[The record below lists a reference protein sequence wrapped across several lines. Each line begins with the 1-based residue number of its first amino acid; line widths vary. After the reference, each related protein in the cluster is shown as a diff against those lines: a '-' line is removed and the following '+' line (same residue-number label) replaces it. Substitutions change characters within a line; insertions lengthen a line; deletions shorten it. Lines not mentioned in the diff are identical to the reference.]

1 MEVKV
6 IRSYTDK
13 ELNRN
18 MQIGDVIDVTKER
31 ATLLIEKDYV
41 VANFKTSFD
50 ADFVTPEEIEL
61 SIDPVTLKE
70 KIKIEKK
77 PRVKK

>member
-18 MQIGDVIDVTKER
+18 MQIGDVVDVTKER
-31 ATLLIEKDYV
+31 AALLIGKDYV
-41 VANFKTSFD
+41 VALEVGPTTETDVEVK
-50 ADFVTPEEIEL
+50 
-61 SIDPVTLKE
+61 
-70 KIKIEKK
+70 EKK

>member
-18 MQIGDVIDVTKER
+18 MQIGDVIDVTNER
-31 ATLLIEKDYV
+31 ATVTNRKRLCS
-41 VANFKTSFD
+41 SF
-50 ADFVTPEEIEL
+50 ASWNNWTNRWRKFNRKFRQT
-61 SIDPVTLKE
+61 
-70 KIKIEKK
+70 KK
-77 PRVKK
+77 G

>member
-31 ATLLIEKDYV
+31 AALLIGKDYV
-41 VANFKTSFD
+41 ISFH
-50 ADFVTPEEIEL
+50 ADFITTEEIEL
-61 SIDPVTLKE
+61 SVDPVTLKE
-70 KIKIEKK
+70 KINIKRK

>member
-18 MQIGDVIDVTKER
+18 MQIGDVIDVTNER
-31 ATLLIEKDYV
+31 AKLLIEKDYV
-41 VANFKTSFD
+41 VALEVETTEPIDGGSS
-50 ADFVTPEEIEL
+50 IESL
-61 SIDPVTLKE
+61 GKP
-70 KIKIEKK
+70 KK
-77 PRVKK
+77 PRAKK

>member
-18 MQIGDVIDVTKER
+18 MQIGDVIDVTNER
-31 ATLLIEKDYV
+31 ASLLIEKDYV
-41 VANFKTSFD
+41 IALQVET
-50 ADFVTPEEIEL
+50 EIE
-61 SIDPVTLKE
+61 VEVK
-70 KIKIEKK
+70 EKK

>member
-41 VANFKTSFD
+41 IALEVET
-50 ADFVTPEEIEL
+50 EIE
-61 SIDPVTLKE
+61 VEVK
-70 KIKIEKK
+70 EKK

>member
-1 MEVKV
+1 MAVKV

-31 ATLLIEKDYV
+31 AKLLIEKDYV
-41 VANFKTSFD
+41 ISFD
-50 ADFVTPEEIEL
+50 ADFVTTEEIEL
-61 SIDPVTLKE
+61 SVDPVTLKE
-70 KIKIEKK
+70 KINIKRK

>member
-41 VANFKTSFD
+41 VALEVEPT
-50 ADFVTPEEIEL
+50 TEIE
-61 SIDPVTLKE
+61 VEVK
-70 KIKIEKK
+70 EKK
-77 PRVKK
+77 PRVKKQYAK

>member
-18 MQIGDVIDVTKER
+18 MQIGEVIDVTKER
-31 ATLLIEKDYV
+31 AMLLFEKDYV
-41 VANFKTSFD
+41 IALEVET
-50 ADFVTPEEIEL
+50 EIE
-61 SIDPVTLKE
+61 VKLK
-70 KIKIEKK
+70 EKK

>member
-31 ATLLIEKDYV
+31 AKLLIEKDYV
-41 VANFKTSFD
+41 VALKVET
-50 ADFVTPEEIEL
+50 TTEIE
-61 SIDPVTLKE
+61 VEVK
-70 KIKIEKK
+70 EKK

>member
-41 VANFKTSFD
+41 VVLQVETTTETE
-50 ADFVTPEEIEL
+50 VE
-61 SIDPVTLKE
+61 VKE
-70 KIKIEKK
+70 VKEKK

>member
-31 ATLLIEKDYV
+31 AALLIGKDYA
-41 VANFKTSFD
+41 VALEVETTETEVK
-50 ADFVTPEEIEL
+50 
-61 SIDPVTLKE
+61 
-70 KIKIEKK
+70 EKK

>member
-18 MQIGDVIDVTKER
+18 MQIGDVIDVTNER
-31 ATLLIEKDYV
+31 ASLLIEKDYV
-41 VANFKTSFD
+41 IALEVKTTTETE
-50 ADFVTPEEIEL
+50 VE
-61 SIDPVTLKE
+61 VK
-70 KIKIEKK
+70 EKK
-77 PRVKK
+77 PRAKK

>member
-18 MQIGDVIDVTKER
+18 MQIGDVIDVTNER
-31 ATLLIEKDYV
+31 AKLLIEKDYV
-41 VANFKTSFD
+41 VALEVETTTETE
-50 ADFVTPEEIEL
+50 VE
-61 SIDPVTLKE
+61 VKE
-70 KIKIEKK
+70 VKEKK
-77 PRVKK
+77 PRAKK